1 MKREP
6 LYHLYYS
13 GIDTVDIVPEW
24 EHKNREQFCHYCHRL
39 KLPHGGMDVITD
51 GKIRK
56 NLDMPMVGDLMIPS
70 IMSLRLLN
78 LLGKDAEKHLNIG
91 FIYNK
96 VESEKHK
103 QPFITFISKYDY
115 VVLRGETPNIFDGQ
129 PVPENDRL
137 VVCPECH
144 FHSRRERAPRFLLES
159 EYPKYP
165 ICCTEFGLLLYES
178 IYERLKTIKL
188 VGVCVEKVKVK

>member
-13 GIDTVDIVPEW
+13 GMGTVDLDPEW
-24 EHKNREQFCHYCHRL
+24 KHKTREQFCHYCHLL
-39 KLPHGGMDVITD
+39 KLPHSGMDVITD

-56 NLDMPMVGDLMIPS
+56 NLDMAMVGDLLIPS
-70 IMSLRLLN
+70 SMSLRLFS
-78 LLGKDAEKHLNIG
+78 LLGEEAEKHLNIG
-91 FIYNK
+91 SIYNK
-96 VESEKHK
+96 MESEKHK
-103 QPFITFISKYDY
+103 QPFMTFISKYDY
-115 VVLRGETPNIFDGQ
+115 IVLRGETPNIFDGQ
-129 PVPENDRL
+129 PVPENVRL

-159 EYPKYP
+159 EYPPYP

-178 IYERLKTIKL
+178 IYERLKNIKL
-188 VGVCVEKVKVK
+188 VGVLVEKVKVK

>member
-1 MKREP
+1 MREP

-13 GIDTVDIVPEW
+13 GMGTVDLDPEW
-24 EHKNREQFCHYCHRL
+24 EHKTREQFCHYCHKL
-39 KLPHGGMDVITD
+39 KLPHSGMDLITD

-56 NLDMPMVGDLMIPS
+56 NLDMPMVGDLLIPS
-70 IMSLRLLN
+70 SMSLRLLN
-78 LLGKDAEKHLNIG
+78 LLGEEAEKHLNIG
-91 FIYNK
+91 SIYNK

-103 QPFITFISKYDY
+103 QPFVTFISKYDY
-115 VVLRGETPNIFDGQ
+115 IVLRGETPNIFDGQ

-137 VVCPECH
+137 FVCPECH
-144 FHSRRERAPRFLLES
+144 FHSRRERAPRFLLEH

-165 ICCTEFGLLLYES
+165 ICCTTFGLLLYES

>member
-1 MKREP
+1 MMREP

-13 GIDTVDIVPEW
+13 GMGTVDLDPEW
-24 EHKNREQFCHYCHRL
+24 EHKNREQFCHYCNRL
-39 KLPHGGMDVITD
+39 KLPHGGMDVVTD

-56 NLDMPMVGDLMIPS
+56 NLDMAVIDHLQIPDS
-70 IMSLRLLN
+70 MSLRLLN
-78 LLGKDAEKHLNIG
+78 LLGEEAEKHLNIG

-115 VVLRGETPNIFDGQ
+115 IVLRGEKPYIFDGQ
-129 PVPENDRL
+129 PIPENERL
-137 VVCPECH
+137 FVCPECH
-144 FHSRRERAPRFLLES
+144 FHSRREHAPWFLLES

>member
-13 GIDTVDIVPEW
+13 GIDAVDLVPEW
-24 EHKNREQFCHYCHRL
+24 KHKTKEQFCHYCHTL
-39 KLPHGGMDVITD
+39 KLPHGGMNVITN

-56 NLDMPMVGDLMIPS
+56 NLGMADVGNFMIPG

-78 LLGKDAEKHLNIG
+78 LLGEEAEKHLNIG
-91 FIYNK
+91 SIYNK

-115 VVLRGETPNIFDGQ
+115 VVLRGEKPYIFDGQ
-129 PVPENDRL
+129 PIPENERL
-137 VVCPECH
+137 FVCPECH
-144 FHSRRERAPRFLLES
+144 FHARREHAPWFLLER

-165 ICCTEFGLLLYES
+165 ICCTELGLLLYES
-178 IYERLKTIKL
+178 IYERLKNIKL

>member
-13 GIDTVDIVPEW
+13 GIDTFDLDSRW
-24 EHKNREQFCHYCHRL
+24 KLKNREQFCHYCHRL
-39 KLPHGGMDVITD
+39 KLPHGSMDVITN

-56 NLDMPMVGDLMIPS
+56 NLDMPMVGRLLIPS

-78 LLGKDAEKHLNIG
+78 LLGEEAEKHLNIG

-129 PVPENDRL
+129 PIPENERL
-137 VVCPECH
+137 FVCPECH
-144 FHSRRERAPRFLLES
+144 FHSRLERAPRFLLES
-159 EYPKYP
+159 EYPPYP
-165 ICCTEFGLLLYES
+165 ICCTEMGLLIYES
-178 IYERLKTIKL
+178 IYERIKNIKL

>member
-1 MKREP
+1 MKREQ
-6 LYHLYYS
+6 LYHLYCS
-13 GIDTVDIVPEW
+13 GMVTVDLIPEW
-24 EHKNREQFCHYCHRL
+24 EHKNREQFCHYCHTL

-56 NLDMPMVGDLMIPS
+56 NLDMANTGYFLIPS
-70 IMSLRLLN
+70 SMSLRLLN
-78 LLGKDAEKHLNIG
+78 LLGEEAEKHLNIG
-91 FIYNK
+91 SIYNK

-115 VVLRGETPNIFDGQ
+115 VVLRGEKPYLFDGQ
-129 PVPENDRL
+129 PIPENGRL

-144 FHSRRERAPRFLLES
+144 FHSRRERAPWFLLES
-159 EYPKYP
+159 EYPPYP
-165 ICCTEFGLLLYES
+165 ICCTDLGLLLYES

-188 VGVCVEKVKVK
+188 VGVCVEKVKIK

>member
-13 GIDTVDIVPEW
+13 GIDAVDLVPEW
-24 EHKNREQFCHYCHRL
+24 KHKTKEQFCHYCHTL
-39 KLPHGGMDVITD
+39 KLPHGGMNVITN

-56 NLDMPMVGDLMIPS
+56 NLGMADVGNFMIPG

-78 LLGKDAEKHLNIG
+78 LLGEEAEKHLNIG

-115 VVLRGETPNIFDGQ
+115 VVLRGEKPYIFDGQ
-129 PVPENDRL
+129 PIPENERL
-137 VVCPECH
+137 FVCPECH
-144 FHSRRERAPRFLLES
+144 FHARREHAPWFLLER

-165 ICCTEFGLLLYES
+165 ICCTELGLLLYES

>member
-1 MKREP
+1 MMREP

-13 GIDTVDIVPEW
+13 GMGTVDLDPEW
-24 EHKNREQFCHYCHRL
+24 EHKTREQFCHYCHKL
-39 KLPHGGMDVITD
+39 KLPHSGMDLITD

-56 NLDMPMVGDLMIPS
+56 NLDMPMVGDLLIPS
-70 IMSLRLLN
+70 SMSLRLLN
-78 LLGKDAEKHLNIG
+78 LLGEEAEKHLNIG
-91 FIYNK
+91 SIYNK

-103 QPFITFISKYDY
+103 QPFVTFISKYDY
-115 VVLRGETPNIFDGQ
+115 IVLRGETPNIFDGQ

-137 VVCPECH
+137 FVCPECH
-144 FHSRRERAPRFLLES
+144 FHSRRERAPRFLLEH

-165 ICCTEFGLLLYES
+165 ICCTTFGLLLYES